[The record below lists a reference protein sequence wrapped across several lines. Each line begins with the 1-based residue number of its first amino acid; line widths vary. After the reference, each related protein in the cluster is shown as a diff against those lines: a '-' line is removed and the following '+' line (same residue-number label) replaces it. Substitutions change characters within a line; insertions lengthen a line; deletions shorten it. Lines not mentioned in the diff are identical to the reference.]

1 MATVFI
7 SQWYNVLQHHRNTAV
22 HYSTTERVMVQARE
36 VNTQSDVV
44 GLVSVVS
51 VVVEVLRRTSD
62 ESVILI

>member
-1 MATVFI
+1 
-7 SQWYNVLQHHRNTAV
+7 
-22 HYSTTERVMVQARE
+22 MVQARE